1 MAEGARNERREARVL
16 VHLKGLANASINS
29 LLRTGESARA
39 TLKRP
44 PTIRAAVSGA
54 LVATAALTVG
64 VIPTAIGCTA
74 GYISYRLFR
83 EQQRHVAEELRK

>member
-1 MAEGARNERREARVL
+1 MADGARNERREARVL
-16 VHLKGLANASINS
+16 VHLKELANASINS

-39 TLKRP
+39 ALKRP

-54 LVATAALTVG
+54 LVTTAALVIG
-64 VIPTAIGCTA
+64 VIPTAVGCTA

-83 EQQRHVAEELRK
+83 EQQRRQAGDLR

>member
-1 MAEGARNERREARVL
+1 MTEAARNERREARVL

-39 TLKRP
+39 VLKRP

-54 LVATAALTVG
+54 IVTTAALAVG
-64 VIPTAIGCTA
+64 VIPTAIGCSA

-83 EQQRHVAEELRK
+83 EQQRKLAEELRR